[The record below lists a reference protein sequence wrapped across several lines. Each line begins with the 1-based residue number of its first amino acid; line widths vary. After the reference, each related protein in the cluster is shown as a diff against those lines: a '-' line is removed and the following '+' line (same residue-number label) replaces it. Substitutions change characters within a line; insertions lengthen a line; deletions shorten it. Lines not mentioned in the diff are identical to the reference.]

1 MISKTGGYIT
11 QRLHVPQ
18 EVWSQGGAR
27 LLNLPEKV
35 RVVEVLCTSLEEL
48 QNTSGGVFGAGNV
61 SASLA
66 PGIGK
71 KEGELWSLKLEEFSS
86 VCDGVV
92 AGFGKKLGVG
102 EGFMI
107 KKNSGVS
114 TKFYSFNSI
123 QFILTGKWRLP
134 PGVAS

>member
-1 MISKTGGYIT
+1 M
-11 QRLHVPQ
+11 
-18 EVWSQGGAR
+18 
-27 LLNLPEKV
+27 
-35 RVVEVLCTSLEEL
+35 
-48 QNTSGGVFGAGNV
+48 

-92 AGFGKKLGVG
+92 ANFGKKLGVG

-114 TKFYSFNSI
+114 NISHHFWAIFLMY
-123 QFILTGKWRLP
+123 
-134 PGVAS
+134 